1 MTQAWLFILIP
12 AGAAI
17 GGGLVSGA
25 YQHVR
30 DWWTRPKL
38 QLSFKPDN
46 DKVEVTWGGDYP
58 FDGINLRASVRNRGI
73 RPASN
78 CKVFVSSLVSLQI
91 SGTTLTGFKDSRQA
105 PWAGWSFEARTIHQ
119 GVVFYMDFVR
129 VSKDVPEWK
138 FPFERT
144 MAQDKALQGYRGTYR
159 FRLVAVADNAKP
171 DYLDIDVKYEGDW
184 RHLQAWL
191 PPSAHPKNTS

>member
-1 MTQAWLFILIP
+1 MTEAMRVGWIA

-25 YQHVR
+25 YQHAR

-38 QLSFKPDN
+38 HLSFRPN
-46 DKVEVTWGGDYP
+46 EDKAETSWGGAFA
-58 FDGINLRASVRNRGI
+58 FDGVNLRARVQNLGA
-73 RPASN
+73 RPAVN
-78 CKVFVSSLVSLQI
+78 CKIFVTALDKIQT

-105 PWAGWSFEARTIHQ
+105 PWAGWSFESREVYH
-119 GVVFYMDFVR
+119 GVTFYVDFVR
-129 VSKDVPEWK
+129 VSKQEPGWA

-144 MAQDKALQGYRGTYR
+144 MSTDEELQRYRGTYR

-171 DYLDIDVKYEGDW
+171 FHLDIDVKYEADW
-184 RHLQAWL
+184 HNLDAW
-191 PPSAHPKNTS
+191 SPK